1 MQGTRLRHGARP
13 RHGTGLRH
21 CAAILALGVVSACG
35 SNDLERS
42 AVGASIGG
50 VGAAVTGGDALE
62 GAVIGGAAGAL
73 CDDVNLC

>member
-1 MQGTRLRHGARP
+1 MQRTRIRLGA
-13 RHGTGLRH
+13 
-21 CAAILALGVVSACG
+21 AVLALGLVAACG
-35 SNDLERS
+35 ENDFERG

-50 VGAAVTGGDALE
+50 VGAAVTGGNAVQ

>member
-1 MQGTRLRHGARP
+1 MQRSKFKF
-13 RHGTGLRH
+13 TG
-21 CAAILALGVVSACG
+21 AILALGLVAACG
-35 SNDLERS
+35 SNDLERG

-50 VGAAVTGGDALE
+50 VGAALTGGNAVQ